1 MAERRKKE
9 RNGLMGERCGK
20 VCDMEEA
27 AKYEDLT
34 REDLIKIILNQGQ
47 VIAALKKELEDVRKA
62 HVPKNSSNSSI
73 PPSQER
79 VPRTRSLRKKSG
91 KKSGGQPGHEGHH
104 RAWNP
109 NPDKM
114 VVIEDEHC
122 AACGASLMQIEGT
135 VGKHVQEVDLPTI
148 TPITI
153 EYEQRIKICVCGHC
167 NCPELPVDGHV
178 SIGPGMSALMTYLN
192 VAHAFPYDRLSQ
204 VSKDLLGFAIS
215 EGTIANKLR
224 KMKSKIKEVVE
235 KIKQH
240 VIRAAWMGSDETGT
254 HVAGKLW
261 WEWVWQCPE
270 ASYFVIEPSRGYR
283 VVKEHFTEDYQG
295 VICHDNWSA
304 QNNTKAG
311 AHQLCHAHL
320 LRKLQYAIDKEKSVY
335 AAQMQQLL
343 RESQKDREKIWSVD
357 VSEHTR
363 QEVIES
369 YSKQLETLNRVLL
382 TQPEEGKLQKCFR
395 KLKDWIFTFMA
406 YPDVPADNNRS
417 EQAIRAAKVKE
428 KISGGFRSPAGATRF
443 ADLLSL
449 IHTLRKQH
457 LPLLDSLVTV
467 FQGGEILSHFSSP

>member
-1 MAERRKKE
+1 MAERQKQGRT
-9 RNGLMGERCGK
+9 GPMGESCGK
-20 VCDMEEA
+20 VCGMEEA
-27 AKYEDLT
+27 ATYEDLT
-34 REDLIKIILNQGQ
+34 REDLIKIILDQGQ

-62 HVPKNSSNSSI
+62 YVPKNSTNSSI
-73 PPSQER
+73 PPSKEQ

-122 AACGASLMQIEGT
+122 AACGANLSEIEGT

-153 EYEQRIKICVCGHC
+153 EYEQRIKICRCGHC
-167 NCPELPVDGHV
+167 NGPELPVDGHV
-178 SIGPGMSALMTYLN
+178 SIGPRMSALMTYLN

-204 VSKDLLGFAIS
+204 VTKDLLGFAIS

-224 KMKSKIKEVVE
+224 KMKSKIQEVVGR
-235 KIKQH
+235 IKQH
-240 VIRAAWMGSDETGT
+240 VINAAWAGSDETGT

-283 VVKEHFTEDYQG
+283 VVEEHFTENYQG
-295 VICHDNWSA
+295 VLCHDNWSA
-304 QNNTKAG
+304 QNNTQAG

-335 AAQMQQLL
+335 AAQMQHLL
-343 RESQKDREKIWSVD
+343 RESQSDREKIWSVD
-357 VSEHTR
+357 VSEHVR
-363 QEVIES
+363 KEVIES
-369 YSKQLETLNRVLL
+369 YSQQLETLNRVPL
-382 TQPEEGKLQKCFR
+382 TQPEERKLQKCFR
-395 KLKDWIFTFMA
+395 KFQDWIFTFMA
-406 YPDVPADNNRS
+406 YPDVPADNNHS
-417 EQAIRAAKVKE
+417 EQAMRAAKVKD

-467 FQGGEILSHFSSP
+467 LQGGEILPHFSST

>member
-1 MAERRKKE
+1 MDES
-9 RNGLMGERCGK
+9 CGK
-20 VCDMEEA
+20 VCGMEEA

-34 REDLIKIILNQGQ
+34 REDLIKIILDQGQ
-47 VIAALKKELEDVRKA
+47 VIAGLQKELEDVRKA
-62 HVPKNSSNSSI
+62 RVPKNSRNSSI
-73 PPSQER
+73 PPSKEQ

-104 RAWNP
+104 RAWNES
-109 NPDKM
+109 PDKR

-153 EYEQRIKICVCGHC
+153 EYEQRIKICTCGHS

-178 SIGPGMSALMTYLN
+178 SIGPRMSALMTYLN
-192 VAHAFPYDRLSQ
+192 VAHAFPYDRITQ
-204 VSKDLLGFAIS
+204 VTKDLLGFAIS
-215 EGTIANKLR
+215 QGTIANKLR
-224 KMKSKIKEVVE
+224 KMKRKIQEVVGR
-235 KIKQH
+235 IKHH
-240 VIRAAWMGSDETGT
+240 VMNAAWTGSDETGT

-270 ASYFVIEPSRGYR
+270 ASYFVIEPSRGYQ
-283 VVKEHFTEDYQG
+283 VVKEHFTENYQG
-295 VICHDNWSA
+295 VLCHDNWSA
-304 QNNTKAG
+304 QNNTRAG

-335 AAQMQQLL
+335 AAQMQHLL
-343 RESQKDREKIWSVD
+343 RESHQDRDAIWGKD
-357 VSEHTR
+357 VSEHSR
-363 QEVIES
+363 QEMIES
-369 YSKQLETLNRVLL
+369 YLKQLETLNGLLL
-382 TQPEEGKLQKCFR
+382 TQPEERKLQKCFR
-395 KLKDWIFTFMA
+395 KFKDWIFTFMA
-406 YPDVPADNNRS
+406 YPDVPADNNYS
-417 EQAIRAAKVKE
+417 EQAMRAAKVKD

-467 FQGGEILSHFSSP
+467 LQGGELLPHFRSP